1 MLIVHPHVPKKL
13 YTSEINL
20 QSLHLGKGNKSMNS
34 QILLLSV
41 C

>member
-1 MLIVHPHVPKKL
+1 MLTVHPYVPKKL
-13 YTSEINL
+13 YTSEINF
-20 QSLHLGKGNKSMNS
+20 QSLCLGKGNKNMNS